1 MGVLKYHPDATHVR
15 VMFYPQIWHH
25 GWAVTSDDT
34 EIYLV
39 PIEHALTPDG
49 ELVADDTDGSDQLA
63 LVDDAPD
70 IARNWSGPFYVT
82 VDELVDEIEVET
94 ETGNEHPPR

>member
-1 MGVLKYHPDATHVR
+1 MGVLEDHPDATDVR
-15 VMFYPQIWHH
+15 VTFHPQIWHY
-25 GWAVTSDDT
+25 GRAVTSDDT
-34 EIYLV
+34 ETYLV

-63 LVDDAPD
+63 RVGDAPD

-82 VDELVDEIEVET
+82 IDELVNET
-94 ETGNEHPPR
+94 ETGNEHTPR